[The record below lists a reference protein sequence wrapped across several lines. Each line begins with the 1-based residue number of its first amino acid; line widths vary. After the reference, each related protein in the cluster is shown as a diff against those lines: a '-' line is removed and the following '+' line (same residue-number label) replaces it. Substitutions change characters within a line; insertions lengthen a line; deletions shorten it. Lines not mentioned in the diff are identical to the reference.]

1 MPGARRQVI
10 FTSLGMPNYR
20 MFAVA
25 QFFSSTGIWVQRVA
39 QDWLVLT
46 LTGSATAVGVTTALQ
61 FSPMLLFGLVG
72 GTMADRHA
80 KRRLLLAT
88 QLLMALTAIAL
99 AVLAFSHQLQ
109 VWHVYAIAFA
119 LGTVFA
125 FDIPARQAYV
135 NELVKPGQLRNAISL
150 NAAAF
155 QLGALAGPALAG
167 PLLTVAGP
175 GSAFVITAASYA
187 IPTVAVARIRESRLY
202 RVTPAGARSRR
213 QLREG
218 LRYVAQRPV
227 LLWMTVLCG
236 VFGMFASNL
245 PVTNAAYARFV
256 FHTGAT
262 GYGML
267 SALVAGGSLL
277 GALLSAARAQPTLRF
292 NVLTAAALALLYVIA
307 SAVPGLPAFAV
318 LAVAIGAATM
328 TLVTAVNT
336 TVQLGAEEH
345 VRGRVTGLY
354 MLVFVGGGALGG
366 PLIGAIDQGVGPQFG
381 MLTAGLVPGAVTAL
395 VAARLFIAAARKTKA
410 APAPL
415 AGSQEIEVTWDEQ
428 HRQRL

>member
-1 MPGARRQVI
+1 MPAARRQVI
-10 FTSLGMPNYR
+10 FTSLGTPNYR

-25 QFFSSTGIWVQRVA
+25 QFFTSTGIAVQRVA
-39 QDWLVLT
+39 QDWIVLT
-46 LTGSATAVGVTTALQ
+46 LTGSATAVGITTALQ
-61 FSPMLLFGLVG
+61 YSPMLLFGLIG

-80 KRRLLLAT
+80 KRRVLLTT
-88 QLLMALTAIAL
+88 QMLMASTAVVL
-99 AVLAFSHQLQ
+99 AVLAFSHGLR
-109 VWHVYAIAFA
+109 VWQVYAIAFA
-119 LGTVFA
+119 LGTVSA
-125 FDIPARQAYV
+125 FDLPARQAYV
-135 NELVKPGQLRNAISL
+135 NELVPPGQLRNAISL

-175 GSAFVITAASYA
+175 GPAFAVTAASYA
-187 IPTVAVARIRESRLY
+187 IPAIAVARIRESRLY
-202 RVTPAGARSRR
+202 RVASAGPRSRR

-218 LRYVAQRPV
+218 LAYVAHRPV

-236 VFGMFASNL
+236 FFGMFAMNL

-256 FHTGAT
+256 FHVGAA

-267 SALVAGGSLL
+267 NALVAGGSLL
-277 GALLSAARAQPTLRF
+277 GALLSAARPLPTLRF
-292 NVLTAAALALLYVIA
+292 NVITAAALAALYVIA

-336 TVQLGAEEH
+336 TVQLGTEDY
-345 VRGRVTGLY
+345 VRGRVMGLY
-354 MLVFVGGGALGG
+354 MLVFVGSGALGG
-366 PLIGAIDQGVGPQFG
+366 PLIGAIDQGVGPQLG

-395 VAARLFIAAARKTKA
+395 VAVRLFIVAARKSKA
-410 APAPL
+410 VPAPV
-415 AGSQEIEVTWDEQ
+415 AGTQEIEVTWDEQ
-428 HRQRL
+428 DRQRL